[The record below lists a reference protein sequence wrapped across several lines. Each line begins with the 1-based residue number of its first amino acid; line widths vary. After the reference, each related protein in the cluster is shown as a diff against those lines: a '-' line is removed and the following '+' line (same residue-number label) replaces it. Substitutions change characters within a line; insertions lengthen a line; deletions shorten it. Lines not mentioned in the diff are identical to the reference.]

1 MKIQQ
6 VIFKNSCIYVPSMH
20 SIQIMKKR
28 DHKYEKEE
36 AQWKVLE
43 GAKGIEET
51 V

>member
-1 MKIQQ
+1 MYICT
-6 VIFKNSCIYVPSMH
+6 IDAFNTDNE
-20 SIQIMKKR
+20 KR
-28 DHKYEKEE
+28 DHEYEKEE